1 MNGQSG
7 PQLRKRYTDLVVFKE
22 TVVAIKG
29 LGPQFALNR
38 LMKQEK
44 EELRRMMNMNHR
56 NVAVFHGLLYEN
68 EHGYFLQELVNS
80 FYFVELCVLS
90 RSCLAKQEN
99 GTLLLL
105 TRAQEY
111 GAHGSLKDI
120 LSSKIQLTWEMKKS
134 LVIDLIEGLA
144 YIHRSALQTRISF

>member
-1 MNGQSG
+1 M
-7 PQLRKRYTDLVVFKE
+7 
-22 TVVAIKG
+22 AIKD
-29 LGPQFALNR
+29 LGPQFALLR

-44 EELRRMMNMNHR
+44 EELRKMMVLNHR

-68 EHGYFLQELVNS
+68 EHGYFLQEIVKRRRFFRLLLGKAGECH
-80 FYFVELCVLS
+80 FGF
-90 RSCLAKQEN
+90 
-99 GTLLLL
+99 LLLL
-105 TRAQEY
+105 TKGKEY

-144 YIHRSALQTRISF
+144 YIHRFTV